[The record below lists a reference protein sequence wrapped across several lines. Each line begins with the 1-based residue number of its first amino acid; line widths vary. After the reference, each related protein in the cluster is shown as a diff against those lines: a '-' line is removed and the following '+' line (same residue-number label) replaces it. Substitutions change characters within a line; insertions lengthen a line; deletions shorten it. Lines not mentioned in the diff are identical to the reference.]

1 MKVSGKSI
9 INLYESK
16 GDLKYSGEDITQL
29 EHAWQCGQLA
39 KEALVSPHLQ
49 LAAWIHDIGH
59 LLSKLEGTPTLYE
72 RDDQHEVIASKF
84 LESLFSDLVCQP
96 IALHVKAKRYLV
108 TTESSYFD
116 SLSSDSVRSLRLQ
129 GGMMSPEECNDFIQY
144 PFHKD
149 AIQLRY
155 WDDLGKRSDLRL
167 PDRQLVLSELEELIE
182 VCS

>member
-1 MKVSGKSI
+1 MKVSNQLIVDLYHAKG
-9 INLYESK
+9 NLQ
-16 GDLKYSGEDITQL
+16 YSGEDITQL

-39 KEALVSPHLQ
+39 KIAKVSPHLQ
-49 LAAWIHDIGH
+49 LAAWLHDIGH
-59 LLSKLEGTPTLYE
+59 LLSKLEGTPTLYG

-84 LESLFSDLVCQP
+84 LESLFSESVCQP

-108 TTESSYFD
+108 TTEASYFD
-116 SLSSDSVRSLRLQ
+116 ALSSDSVRSLRLQ
-129 GGMMSPEECNDFIQY
+129 GGMMSPEECHDFIQY

-167 PDRQLVLSELEELIE
+167 PDRQLVLGELEELIE